1 MKHSPHSSRGMA
13 LVIVLALLVL
23 FAALAMA
30 IFVSSRVSREA
41 SALYAGSI
49 ETAQLADTAVNLCI
63 AQIRDAT
70 SATHRAWV
78 SQPGMIRTF
87 TGNRQA
93 DVNYR
98 LHSWTGMRPSGPFN
112 PFDASHAVPSGW
124 RTRPAVFVDLNQP
137 VPDPTAPGDV
147 TRDHY
152 PILYPPGLTGGIP
165 GYGVQEIAGVNAAG
179 EVPMPVKWLY
189 VLQDGSVHEAT
200 ELSGTSVRVAA
211 ASNANPIVGRIAF
224 WADDETSKVNLNTA
238 AGGFP
243 WMPPW
248 VVNDIERTVVA
259 TATLATEARPWGQ
272 IHGFGFGQPMRNEFQ
287 RYPGHPATV
296 DLQAVFP
303 ELSWRDIYQLV
314 PRVMA
319 GGSENGTVRV
329 RRLLVDN
336 TAPIDVTN
344 DRDRLIAGL
353 GDVRFRAL
361 KPIANEPRTDL
372 SAEFQNINLTGD
384 QWSQMLERRKG
395 FLTVSSRA
403 PEMNLFGQP
412 RVSIWPV
419 ADLDTAPQGRPY
431 RTALDQLMA
440 FCSTLTDRSSDPA
453 EKYPF
458 YFDRRTGPMTQSGS
472 VPPNTSLSTNA
483 DILRTRNQQIFR
495 YLQRLTDRPFPGAS
509 AAAFSTK
516 YGGERGRDQ
525 ILTQIFDYIR
535 STNMEDKQLD
545 STRRYNPWAFVRP
558 TRWDAGSGEVTGF
571 GRSLAI
577 RQIGFLFICN
587 ADPNVPASNRA
598 PLEPPDGTG
607 ARENLTLDDFPGGKL
622 TANQRRIQSA
632 LILELFTPSAGFK
645 TILYM
650 TEWQSKA
657 RLNLSVRVRGL
668 GAMTVNG
675 VNLGFPDG
683 ATPPL
688 IKLGRGEGGNDIDYA
703 SGPFGS
709 FGGAIN
715 YRWPYIGRDAR
726 SMGRLISEN
735 AAERSF
741 RYLSFPITI
750 TVDPS
755 NPVMDVSGA
764 NLTVEIFSG
773 YVSSDEPETL
783 IATIP
788 VNLDPV
794 TLPVPRLHP
803 DRPEYW
809 AFHRAGVFGDQTPQG
824 RFNNATSGPLRTATS
839 ETGSGSAAGR
849 YNNATLIQ
857 DRNVNP
863 GDTPLDVVQTYI
875 LPHGDFRMLFG
886 PSDLAVNRSWIPV
899 PEPTAGPVTVPP
911 ALNPPRPNMRH
922 FLTDAEINGG
932 VFGYYTGTSLAPAA
946 GRRFTG
952 IHLVPILRQSDYPA
966 GVNAPWT
973 FGDWDTGSPWATTDG
988 PLINKPDEGSTY
1000 NTTGNQ
1006 NPYGVMETE
1015 SEAQG
1020 TAALFHSANRILP
1033 SAVMFGSLP
1042 TGLIQGQPWQTLL
1055 FRPDP
1060 GSHPGAQ
1067 DPPDHLLLDLFW
1079 MPVAEPYAISETFST
1094 AGKVNMNYQMVP
1106 FTYIDRSTAVRAVM
1120 RGTLIGAIPN
1130 NHPRGYRKSSE
1141 PGYNPQFSFAIEE
1154 NETLTTFRNRFN
1166 SGGVFLTP
1174 SEITTVPLVP
1184 AGWTWATLSQ
1194 FWSQHQVTGE
1204 NIRERP
1210 YTTLYPLLTTQS
1222 NVFNVHHRVQAL
1234 RKRPGSDPTIW
1245 DENSDSVITQLVG
1258 NKLIER
1264 FLDTNRTGGIPDYA
1278 LPASENLNTADL
1290 YKIRVIAAKEFNP

>member
-1 MKHSPHSSRGMA
+1 MKSPSRSSGMA
-13 LVIVLALLVL
+13 LVIVLSLLVL
-23 FAALAMA
+23 FATLVIA
-30 IFVSSRVSREA
+30 ILVSSRFSREA
-41 SALYAGSI
+41 SALYAGSV

-63 AQIRDAT
+63 AQIQDAT
-70 SATHRAWV
+70 SMVNRAWV
-78 SQPGMIRTF
+78 SQPGLIRTF
-87 TGNRQA
+87 TGNKQA

-98 LHSWTGMRPSGPFN
+98 LYSWTDMRPSGPFN
-112 PFDASHAVPSGW
+112 PFAEVNAVPPGW
-124 RTRPAVFVDLNQP
+124 RDRPAVYVDLNQP
-137 VPDPTAPGDV
+137 SPDPTAPGDPA
-147 TRDHY
+147 RDHY
-152 PILYPPGLTGGIP
+152 PILYPPGLTGTIP
-165 GYGVQEIAGVNAAG
+165 GYGVQTVNQVAAAD

-189 VLQDGSVHEAT
+189 VLRDGSVHEAT
-200 ELSGTSVRVAA
+200 ELSGTTVRVAA
-211 ASNANPIVGRIAF
+211 ATNTNPIVGRIAF
-224 WADDETSKVNLNTA
+224 WADDESSKVNLNTA

-248 VVNDIERTVVA
+248 VVGRLERPT
-259 TATLATEARPWGQ
+259 TQTGTLATENRAWGP
-272 IHGFGFGQPMRNEFQ
+272 IFGFGFGQPMRNEFQ

-296 DLQAVFP
+296 DLQTVFP

-314 PRVMA
+314 PRVLE
-319 GGSENGTVRV
+319 GGSENGTIRV
-329 RRLLVDN
+329 RRLLADN
-336 TAPIDVTN
+336 TTPINIIN

-353 GDVRFRAL
+353 GDARFRAF
-361 KPIANEPRTDL
+361 KPIATEPRADL
-372 SAEFQNINLTGD
+372 TVQFQDINITGD

-395 FLTVSSRA
+395 LLTVFSRA

-412 RVSIWPV
+412 RVAIWPV
-419 ADLDTAPQGRPY
+419 PEFDTADQGRPY

-440 FCSTLTDRSSDPA
+440 FCSTLTDQSTTPPQRF
-453 EKYPF
+453 PF
-458 YFDRRTGPMTQSGS
+458 YFDRRTGPFVQSGS
-472 VPPNTSLSTNA
+472 VPPNTSLSANA
-483 DILRTRNQQIFR
+483 DIMRTRNQQIFR
-495 YLQRLTDRPFPGAS
+495 YLQRLTDRPFPGVS
-509 AAAFSTK
+509 AEPFSSK
-516 YGGERGRDQ
+516 YGGDRGRDQ

-535 STNMEDKQLD
+535 STNMQDKQLD
-545 STRRYNPWAFVRP
+545 GTRRFNDWAFARP

-587 ADPNVPASNRA
+587 ADPDVPASNRA
-598 PLEPPDGTG
+598 PLEPPDGSG
-607 ARENLTLDDFPGGKL
+607 ARENLTLEDFPDGKL
-622 TANQRRIQSA
+622 TADQRRIQS
-632 LILELFTPSAGFK
+632 LLLLELFTPSAGFK

-650 TEWQSKA
+650 TEWANKT

-668 GAMTVNG
+668 GSMTVNG

-726 SMGRLISEN
+726 SMGRLNSTQSE
-735 AAERSF
+735 ERSF
-741 RYLSFPITI
+741 RYLSLPVTI

-755 NPVMDVSGA
+755 NPVMNVSGA

-783 IATIP
+783 IASIP

-857 DRNVNP
+857 DRNINP

-886 PSDLAVNRSWIPV
+886 PSDLTTNRSWIPV
-899 PEPTAGPVTVPP
+899 PEQTPGPVTVPP

-932 VFGYYTGTSLAPAA
+932 VFGYYTGTSLAPAS

-952 IHLVPILRQSDYPA
+952 IHLVPILRQADYPA

-1006 NPYGVMETE
+1006 NPYGMPETE
-1015 SEAQG
+1015 SETQG

-1042 TGLIQGQPWQTLL
+1042 TGLIEGQPWQTLL

-1079 MPVAEPYAISETFST
+1079 MPVVEPYAISETFST
-1094 AGKVNMNYQMVP
+1094 AGKVNMNYQIVP
-1106 FTYIDRSTAVRAVM
+1106 FTYIDRSTAVRAVL

-1130 NHPRGYRKSSE
+1130 NHPRGYRKSNE
-1141 PGYNPQFSFAIEE
+1141 PGYDPQFSFAIQE
-1154 NETLTTFRNRFN
+1154 NETLTTFHDLFN

-1184 AGWTWATLSQ
+1184 EGWTRANLHQ

-1210 YTTLYPLLTTQS
+1210 YATLYPLFTTQS
-1222 NVFNVHHRVQAL
+1222 NVFNVHYRVQVL
-1234 RKRPGSDPTIW
+1234 RKSPGSLSDVW
-1245 DENSDSVITQLVG
+1245 NENSDSVITQLVG
-1258 NKLIER
+1258 NHLIER
-1264 FLDTNRTGGIPDYA
+1264 FLDTNRPGGIPDYA
-1278 LPASENLNTADL
+1278 LPASEDLNTADL